1 MKSFVLLIVSTL
13 LIQVNMFAD
22 IFFMSGQKK
31 QSNISSTIIID
42 GQSVDT
48 LFKEMQA
55 LVYSNPDSAR
65 TLAVNVL
72 KKLDDAEW
80 QIRMLNL
87 IGATCVVQSNH
98 FQAFE
103 NYHKALKLSIQEN
116 NLVRIGDSYN
126 NLGVL
131 NLSIKNNKDALE
143 NFLAAIHNYELA
155 AMPDK
160 INIIHCNLG
169 ILYLDL
175 NNIEKAFYHFHK
187 SQNGFLDSQDS
198 HGLAIVYSHLAA
210 SLLQINQPDSAIFYA
225 KLAIQV
231 ANSISDLYTS
241 AFAQNIEGNIYLNN
255 GDFKNAEEVYKKSL
269 KVSEKIN
276 SGNLITANQLGL
288 ARVNLKQKNIA
299 KAIEHSYNAL
309 EEAENTN
316 STELIYKVFEVLS
329 AIYEQTNDFEK
340 ALSYYQSANNLKME
354 LNDQSKLHQLY
365 YMEINQLI
373 KDKEAQLIEIEK
385 QKLSLSR
392 RNSLIILLGLLFI
405 AIIIIILLIYNN
417 HINKVKQEQAVKF
430 NEAVVKL
437 TEERSKA
444 AFNAEIQERKRM
456 GLELHDSVGP
466 MLSLAKLNLTALL
479 ERSDLAPERKSMIL
493 NNTVSTLNEIL
504 REMKHIVQ
512 NMAPIVLIE
521 KGFRLAVEDLVMKL
535 NETEKYTVSLDIS
548 GLNEKMDQYLEHALY
563 RAILEVVNNILSHA
577 DGSEI
582 NIQIIQNHEDIT
594 IMIEDNGVG
603 FDFQQHENSKGLGLK
618 SLISR
623 IEGLKG
629 KVFIDSVVGRG
640 TIVTIV
646 VPE

>member
-1 MKSFVLLIVSTL
+1 MKSLVLLVISTL
-13 LIQVNMFAD
+13 LMQFNMLAD
-22 IFFMSGQKK
+22 IFFMNGQKR
-31 QSNISSTIIID
+31 QSNVSSIIID
-42 GQSVDT
+42 GQPIDS
-48 LFKEMQA
+48 LFKEMQD

-65 TLAVNVL
+65 ILADNVL
-72 KKLDDAEW
+72 KKLDNIEW
-80 QIRMLNL
+80 QIRILNL
-87 IGATCVVQSNH
+87 IGTTCVVQSNH

-103 NYHKALKLSIQEN
+103 SYHKALKLSIQAN
-116 NLVRIGDSYN
+116 NPERIGDSYN

-131 NLSIKNNKDALE
+131 NLSISNNKDALE

-155 AMPDK
+155 AIPDK

-187 SQNGFLDSQDS
+187 SQNGFLDSQDNQ
-198 HGLAIVYSHLAA
+198 GLAIVYSHLAA
-210 SLLQINQPDSAIFYA
+210 SLLQVNQPDSAMFYA
-225 KLAIQV
+225 KLSIQV

-241 AFAQNIEGNIYLNN
+241 AFAQTIEGNIYLKN
-255 GDFKNAEEVYKKSL
+255 GDFKNAEEVYKESL
-269 KVSEKIN
+269 EISEKIN
-276 SGNLITANQLGL
+276 SGSLITTNQLGL
-288 ARVNLKQKNIA
+288 ARINLELKNTA
-299 KAIEHSYNAL
+299 KALENAYKAL

-329 AIYEQTNDFEK
+329 AIYEQTGDFEK
-340 ALSYYQSANNLKME
+340 ALSYYKSANNLKME
-354 LNDQSKLHQLY
+354 LNDQSKIHQLY

-373 KDKEAQLIEIEK
+373 KDKEAQLLEIEK

-417 HINKVKQEQAVKF
+417 HINKVKQEQAVKL

-444 AFNAEIQERKRM
+444 ALDAEIQERKRM

-512 NMAPIVLIE
+512 NIAPIVLIE
-521 KGFRLAVEDLVMKL
+521 KGFRFAVEDLVMKL

>member
-1 MKSFVLLIVSTL
+1 MKSLVLLIISTL
-13 LIQVNMFAD
+13 LMQFNVLAD
-22 IFFMSGQKK
+22 IFFMNGQKR
-31 QSNISSTIIID
+31 QSNVSSIIID
-42 GQSVDT
+42 GQPVDT
-48 LFKEMQA
+48 LFKEMQD

-65 TLAVNVL
+65 ILADNVL
-72 KKLDDAEW
+72 KKLDDNEW
-80 QIRMLNL
+80 QIRILNL
-87 IGATCVVQSNH
+87 IGTTCVVQSNH

-103 NYHKALKLSIQEN
+103 SYHKALKLSIQSN
-116 NLVRIGDSYN
+116 NPEGIGDSYN

-143 NFLAAIHNYELA
+143 NFLAAIQNYELA
-155 AMPDK
+155 SIPDK
-160 INIIHCNLG
+160 INVIHCNLG

-175 NNIEKAFYHFHK
+175 SNVEKAFYHFHR

-198 HGLAIVYSHLAA
+198 QGLAIVYSHLAA
-210 SLLQINQPDSAIFYA
+210 SLLQVNQPDSAMFYA
-225 KLAIQV
+225 KLSIQV

-241 AFAQNIEGNIYLNN
+241 AFALTIEGNIYLKE
-255 GDFKNAEEVYKKSL
+255 GDFKSAEAIYKESL
-269 KVSEKIN
+269 EISEKIN
-276 SGNLITANQLGL
+276 SGSLITTSQLGL
-288 ARVNLKQKNIA
+288 ARINLEQNNTD
-299 KAIEHSYNAL
+299 KALEHAYKAL
-309 EEAENTN
+309 EEAEITN
-316 STELIYKVFEVLS
+316 STELIYDVFEVLS
-329 AIYEQTNDFEK
+329 AIYEQTEDFEK
-340 ALSYYQSANNLKME
+340 ALSYYKSANNLKIA

-373 KDKEAQLIEIEK
+373 KDKEAQLLEIEK

-444 AFNAEIQERKRM
+444 AFDAEIQERKRM

-493 NNTVSTLNEIL
+493 NTTVSTLNEIL

-521 KGFRLAVEDLVMKL
+521 KGFRFAVENLVLKL

-548 GLNEKMDQYLEHALY
+548 GLNEEMDQYLEHALY

-603 FDFQQHENSKGLGLK
+603 FDFQQQENSKGLGLK

-646 VPE
+646 VPD

>member
-1 MKSFVLLIVSTL
+1 MKSLVLLIISTL
-13 LIQVNMFAD
+13 LMQFNVLAD
-22 IFFMSGQKK
+22 IFFMNGQKR
-31 QSNISSTIIID
+31 QSNVSSIIID
-42 GQSVDT
+42 GQPVDT
-48 LFKEMQA
+48 LFKEMQD

-65 TLAVNVL
+65 ILADNVL
-72 KKLDDAEW
+72 KKLDDNEW
-80 QIRMLNL
+80 QIRILNL
-87 IGATCVVQSNH
+87 IGTTCVVQSNH

-103 NYHKALKLSIQEN
+103 SYHKALKLSIQSN
-116 NLVRIGDSYN
+116 NPERIGDSYN

-143 NFLAAIHNYELA
+143 NFLAAIQNYELA
-155 AMPDK
+155 SIPDK
-160 INIIHCNLG
+160 INVIHCNLG

-175 NNIEKAFYHFHK
+175 SNVEKAFYHFHR

-198 HGLAIVYSHLAA
+198 QGLAIVYSHLAA
-210 SLLQINQPDSAIFYA
+210 SLLQVNQPDSAMFYA
-225 KLAIQV
+225 KLSIQV

-241 AFAQNIEGNIYLNN
+241 AFALTIEGNIYLKE
-255 GDFKNAEEVYKKSL
+255 GDFKSAEAIYKESL
-269 KVSEKIN
+269 EISEKIN
-276 SGNLITANQLGL
+276 SGSLITTSQLGL
-288 ARVNLKQKNIA
+288 ARINLEQNNTD
-299 KAIEHSYNAL
+299 KALEHAYKAL
-309 EEAENTN
+309 EEAEITN
-316 STELIYKVFEVLS
+316 STELIYDVFEVLS
-329 AIYEQTNDFEK
+329 AIYEQTEDFEK
-340 ALSYYQSANNLKME
+340 ALSYYKSANNLKIA

-373 KDKEAQLIEIEK
+373 KDKEAQLLEIEK
-385 QKLSLSR
+385 QKLSLSQ
-392 RNSLIILLGLLFI
+392 RNSLLILLGLLFI

-444 AFNAEIQERKRM
+444 AFDAEIQERKRM

-521 KGFRLAVEDLVMKL
+521 KGFRFAIENLVLKL
-535 NETEKYTVSLDIS
+535 NETEKYTVTLDIS
-548 GLNEKMDQYLEHALY
+548 GLNEEMDQYLEHALY

-594 IMIEDNGVG
+594 IMIEDNGIG
-603 FDFQQHENSKGLGLK
+603 FNPQQHEDSKGIGLK
-618 SLISR
+618 SLVSR

-646 VPE
+646 VPV

>member
-1 MKSFVLLIVSTL
+1 MKSLALLIISTL
-13 LIQVNMFAD
+13 LMQFNVLAD
-22 IFFMSGQKK
+22 IFFMNGQKR
-31 QSNISSTIIID
+31 QSNVSSIIID
-42 GQSVDT
+42 GQPVDT
-48 LFKEMQA
+48 LFKEMQD

-65 TLAVNVL
+65 ILADNVL
-72 KKLDDAEW
+72 KKLDDNEW
-80 QIRMLNL
+80 QIRILNL
-87 IGATCVVQSNH
+87 IGTTCVVQSNH

-103 NYHKALKLSIQEN
+103 SYHKALKLSIQSN
-116 NLVRIGDSYN
+116 NPERIGDSYN

-143 NFLAAIHNYELA
+143 NFLAAIQNYELA
-155 AMPDK
+155 SIPDK
-160 INIIHCNLG
+160 INVIHCNLG

-175 NNIEKAFYHFHK
+175 SNVEKAFYHFHR

-198 HGLAIVYSHLAA
+198 QGLAIVYSHLAA
-210 SLLQINQPDSAIFYA
+210 SLLQVNQPDSAMFYA
-225 KLAIQV
+225 KLSIQV

-241 AFAQNIEGNIYLNN
+241 AFALTIEGNIYLKE
-255 GDFKNAEEVYKKSL
+255 GDFKSAEAIYKESL
-269 KVSEKIN
+269 EISEKIN
-276 SGNLITANQLGL
+276 SGSLITTSQLGL
-288 ARVNLKQKNIA
+288 ARINLEQNNTD
-299 KAIEHSYNAL
+299 KALEHAYKAL
-309 EEAENTN
+309 EEAEITN
-316 STELIYKVFEVLS
+316 STELIYDVFEVLS
-329 AIYEQTNDFEK
+329 AIYEQTEDFEK
-340 ALSYYQSANNLKME
+340 ALSYYKSANNLKIA

-373 KDKEAQLIEIEK
+373 KDKEAQLLEIEK

-444 AFNAEIQERKRM
+444 AFDAEIQERKRM

-493 NNTVSTLNEIL
+493 NTTVSTLNEIL

-521 KGFRLAVEDLVMKL
+521 KGFRFAVENLVLKL

-548 GLNEKMDQYLEHALY
+548 GLNEEMDQYLEHALY

-603 FDFQQHENSKGLGLK
+603 FDFQQQENSKGLGLK

-646 VPE
+646 VPD

>member
-1 MKSFVLLIVSTL
+1 MKSLVLLIISTL
-13 LIQVNMFAD
+13 LMQFNVLAD
-22 IFFMSGQKK
+22 IFFMNGQKR
-31 QSNISSTIIID
+31 QSNVSSIIID
-42 GQSVDT
+42 GQPVDT
-48 LFKEMQA
+48 LFKEMQD

-65 TLAVNVL
+65 ILADNVL
-72 KKLDDAEW
+72 KKLDDNEW
-80 QIRMLNL
+80 QIRILNL
-87 IGATCVVQSNH
+87 IGTTCVVQSNH

-103 NYHKALKLSIQEN
+103 SYHKALKLSIQSN
-116 NLVRIGDSYN
+116 NPERIGDSYN

-143 NFLAAIHNYELA
+143 NFLAAIQNYELA
-155 AMPDK
+155 SIPDK
-160 INIIHCNLG
+160 INVIHCNLG

-175 NNIEKAFYHFHK
+175 SNVEKAFYHFHR

-198 HGLAIVYSHLAA
+198 QGLAIVYSHLAA
-210 SLLQINQPDSAIFYA
+210 SLLQVNQPDSAMFYA
-225 KLAIQV
+225 KLSIQV

-241 AFAQNIEGNIYLNN
+241 AFALTIEGNIYLKE
-255 GDFKNAEEVYKKSL
+255 GDFKSAEAIYKESL
-269 KVSEKIN
+269 EISEKIN
-276 SGNLITANQLGL
+276 SGSLITTSQLGL
-288 ARVNLKQKNIA
+288 ARINLEQNNTD
-299 KAIEHSYNAL
+299 KALEHAYKAL
-309 EEAENTN
+309 EEAEITN
-316 STELIYKVFEVLS
+316 STELIYDVFEVLS
-329 AIYEQTNDFEK
+329 AIYEQTEDFEK
-340 ALSYYQSANNLKME
+340 ALSYYKSANNLKIA

-373 KDKEAQLIEIEK
+373 KDKEAQLLEIEK
-385 QKLSLSR
+385 QKLSLSQ
-392 RNSLIILLGLLFI
+392 RNSLLILLGLLFI

-444 AFNAEIQERKRM
+444 AFDAEIQERKRL
-456 GLELHDSVGP
+456 GLELHDSIGP

-479 ERSDLAPERKSMIL
+479 ERSDLASERKSMIL

-521 KGFRLAVEDLVMKL
+521 KGFRFAIENLVLKL
-535 NETEKYTVSLDIS
+535 NETEKYTVTLDIS
-548 GLNEKMDQYLEHALY
+548 GLNEEMDQYLEHALY

-594 IMIEDNGVG
+594 IMIEDNGIG
-603 FDFQQHENSKGLGLK
+603 FNPQRHEDSKGIGLK
-618 SLISR
+618 SLVSR

-646 VPE
+646 VPV

>member
-1 MKSFVLLIVSTL
+1 MKSLALLIISTL
-13 LIQVNMFAD
+13 LMQFNVLAD
-22 IFFMSGQKK
+22 IFFMNGQKR
-31 QSNISSTIIID
+31 QSNVSSIIID
-42 GQSVDT
+42 GQPVDT
-48 LFKEMQA
+48 LFKKMQD

-65 TLAVNVL
+65 ILADNVL
-72 KKLDDAEW
+72 KKLDDNEW
-80 QIRMLNL
+80 QIRILNL
-87 IGATCVVQSNH
+87 IGTTCVVQSNH

-103 NYHKALKLSIQEN
+103 SYHKALKLSIQSN
-116 NLVRIGDSYN
+116 NPERIGDSYN

-143 NFLAAIHNYELA
+143 NFLAAIQNYELA
-155 AMPDK
+155 SIPDK
-160 INIIHCNLG
+160 INVIHCNLG

-175 NNIEKAFYHFHK
+175 SNVEKAFYHFHR

-198 HGLAIVYSHLAA
+198 QGLAIVYSHLAA
-210 SLLQINQPDSAIFYA
+210 SLLQVNQPDSAMFYA
-225 KLAIQV
+225 KLSIQV

-241 AFAQNIEGNIYLNN
+241 AFALTIEGNIYLKE
-255 GDFKNAEEVYKKSL
+255 GDFKSAEAIYKESL
-269 KVSEKIN
+269 EISEKIN
-276 SGNLITANQLGL
+276 SGSLITTSQLGL
-288 ARVNLKQKNIA
+288 ARINLEQNNTD
-299 KAIEHSYNAL
+299 KALEHAYKAL
-309 EEAENTN
+309 EEAEITN
-316 STELIYKVFEVLS
+316 STELIYDVFEVLS
-329 AIYEQTNDFEK
+329 AIYEQTEDFEK
-340 ALSYYQSANNLKME
+340 ALSYYKSANNLKIA

-373 KDKEAQLIEIEK
+373 KDKEAQLLEIEK

-444 AFNAEIQERKRM
+444 AFDAEIQERKRM

-493 NNTVSTLNEIL
+493 NTTVSTLNEIL

-521 KGFRLAVEDLVMKL
+521 KGFRFAVENLVLKL

-548 GLNEKMDQYLEHALY
+548 GLNEEMDQYLEHALY

-603 FDFQQHENSKGLGLK
+603 FDFQQQENSKGLGLK

-646 VPE
+646 VPD

>member
-1 MKSFVLLIVSTL
+1 MKSLVLLIISTL
-13 LIQVNMFAD
+13 LMQFNVLAD
-22 IFFMSGQKK
+22 IFFMNGQKR
-31 QSNISSTIIID
+31 QSNVSSIIID
-42 GQSVDT
+42 GQPVDT
-48 LFKEMQA
+48 LFKEMQD

-65 TLAVNVL
+65 ILADNVL
-72 KKLDDAEW
+72 KKLDDNEW
-80 QIRMLNL
+80 QIRILNL
-87 IGATCVVQSNH
+87 IGTTCVVQSNH

-103 NYHKALKLSIQEN
+103 SYHKALKLSIQSN
-116 NLVRIGDSYN
+116 NPERIGDSYN

-143 NFLAAIHNYELA
+143 NFLAAIQNYELA
-155 AMPDK
+155 SIPDK
-160 INIIHCNLG
+160 INVIHCNLG

-175 NNIEKAFYHFHK
+175 SNVEKAFYHFHR

-198 HGLAIVYSHLAA
+198 QGLAIVYSHLAA
-210 SLLQINQPDSAIFYA
+210 SLLQVNQPDSAMFYA
-225 KLAIQV
+225 KLSIQV

-241 AFAQNIEGNIYLNN
+241 AFALTIEGNIYLKE
-255 GDFKNAEEVYKKSL
+255 GDFKSAEAIYKESL
-269 KVSEKIN
+269 EISEKIN
-276 SGNLITANQLGL
+276 SGSLITTSQLGL
-288 ARVNLKQKNIA
+288 ARINLEQNNTD
-299 KAIEHSYNAL
+299 KALEHAYKAL
-309 EEAENTN
+309 EEAEITN
-316 STELIYKVFEVLS
+316 STELIYDVFEVLS
-329 AIYEQTNDFEK
+329 AIYEQTEDFEK
-340 ALSYYQSANNLKME
+340 ALSYYKSANNLKIA

-373 KDKEAQLIEIEK
+373 KDKEAQLLEIEK

-444 AFNAEIQERKRM
+444 AFDAEIQERKRM

-493 NNTVSTLNEIL
+493 NTTVSTLNEIL

-521 KGFRLAVEDLVMKL
+521 KGFRFAVENLVLKL

-548 GLNEKMDQYLEHALY
+548 GLNEEMDQYLEHALY

-603 FDFQQHENSKGLGLK
+603 FDFQQQENSKGLGLK

-646 VPE
+646 VPD

>member
-1 MKSFVLLIVSTL
+1 MKSLVLLIISTL
-13 LIQVNMFAD
+13 LMQFNVLAD
-22 IFFMSGQKK
+22 IFFMNGQKR
-31 QSNISSTIIID
+31 QSNVSSIIID
-42 GQSVDT
+42 GQPVDT
-48 LFKEMQA
+48 LFKEMQD

-65 TLAVNVL
+65 ILADNVL
-72 KKLDDAEW
+72 KKLDDNEW
-80 QIRMLNL
+80 QIRILNL
-87 IGATCVVQSNH
+87 IGTTCVVQSNH

-103 NYHKALKLSIQEN
+103 SYHKALKLSIQSN
-116 NLVRIGDSYN
+116 NPERIGDSYN

-143 NFLAAIHNYELA
+143 NFLAAIQNYELA
-155 AMPDK
+155 SIPDK
-160 INIIHCNLG
+160 INVIHCNLG

-175 NNIEKAFYHFHK
+175 SNVEKAFYHFHR

-198 HGLAIVYSHLAA
+198 QGLAIVYSHLAA
-210 SLLQINQPDSAIFYA
+210 SLLQVNQPDSAMFYA
-225 KLAIQV
+225 KLSIQV

-241 AFAQNIEGNIYLNN
+241 AFALTIEGNIYLKE
-255 GDFKNAEEVYKKSL
+255 GDFKSAEAIYKESL
-269 KVSEKIN
+269 EISEKIN
-276 SGNLITANQLGL
+276 SGSLITTSQLGL
-288 ARVNLKQKNIA
+288 ARINLEQNNTD
-299 KAIEHSYNAL
+299 KALEHAYKAL
-309 EEAENTN
+309 EEAEITN
-316 STELIYKVFEVLS
+316 STELIYDVFEVLS
-329 AIYEQTNDFEK
+329 AIYEQTEDFEK
-340 ALSYYQSANNLKME
+340 ALSYYKSANNLKIA

-373 KDKEAQLIEIEK
+373 KDKEAQLLEIEK
-385 QKLSLSR
+385 QKLSLSQ
-392 RNSLIILLGLLFI
+392 RNSLLILLGLLFI

-444 AFNAEIQERKRM
+444 AFDAEIQERKRL
-456 GLELHDSVGP
+456 GLELHDSIGP

-479 ERSDLAPERKSMIL
+479 ERSDLASERKSMIL

-521 KGFRLAVEDLVMKL
+521 KGFRFAIENLVLKL
-535 NETEKYTVSLDIS
+535 NETEKYTVTLDIS
-548 GLNEKMDQYLEHALY
+548 GLNEEMDQYLEHALY

-594 IMIEDNGVG
+594 IMIEDNGIG
-603 FDFQQHENSKGLGLK
+603 FNPQQHEDSKGIGLK
-618 SLISR
+618 SLVSR

-646 VPE
+646 VPV